1 MSTVQ
6 LTDYDLVRQFID
18 GDESSIEVLIKRHK
32 SKVYTYILMLVKNQE
47 LAEDI
52 FQDTF
57 IKVVKSLRLNRYKD
71 DGRFIGW
78 VLRIAHNLVIDH
90 FRRQKNMRTIS
101 NTDGKVDLFNNA
113 KFSDSTIEDH
123 MISDQ
128 IRKKVKSLIDYLPE
142 EQKEVVIM
150 RHYMDLSFK
159 EIANLTDV
167 SINTALGRMRY
178 ALINMRKLIENN
190 SIQVS

>member
-18 GDESSIEVLIKRHK
+18 GNESSIEVLISRHK

-52 FQDTF
+52 FQYTF
-57 IKVVKSLRLNRYKD
+57 VKVVKSLRLNRYKD

-113 KFSDSTIEDH
+113 KFSDSTIEDQ

-190 SIQVS
+190 AIQVS

>member
-178 ALINMRKLIENN
+178 ALINIRKLIENN